1 MSRPA
6 TLAPLWLALVFL
18 TRVPLPARLLPEAP
32 RPEDAGRSLLFYPL
46 VGLVLGLL
54 LAGGG
59 MLLSLL
65 PGAEPLLLAAL
76 VLAGWVAITGALH
89 LDGLADTVD
98 ARVGS
103 HGDPERAR
111 TIMKDPTSGP
121 IAVATVMLV
130 LLVKFAALVPL
141 VAAAQWLALVIA
153 AVLGRAALVL
163 LFRLADY
170 LNPAGLGADMAAH
183 LPERAAAGVLVA
195 TAIAVVILGVAGGL
209 PGAIIALILAGA
221 TVAALAAFFRRWLGG
236 FTGDPAGATLEI
248 VETVALVVM
257 ALSLTA

>member
-54 LAGGG
+54 LAAGG
-59 MLLSLL
+59 MLLALL

-76 VLAGWVAITGALH
+76 VLAAWVAITGALH

-111 TIMKDPTSGP
+111 TIMADAVDGYDANGP
-121 IAVATVMLV
+121 AFDL
-130 LLVKFAALVPL
+130 
-141 VAAAQWLALVIA
+141 
-153 AVLGRAALVL
+153 LGRQ
-163 LFRLADY
+163 LASNAQKTPTTAPSSSRDR
-170 LNPAGLGADMAAH
+170 PARPH
-183 LPERAAAGVLVA
+183 
-195 TAIAVVILGVAGGL
+195 
-209 PGAIIALILAGA
+209 
-221 TVAALAAFFRRWLGG
+221 
-236 FTGDPAGATLEI
+236 
-248 VETVALVVM
+248 
-257 ALSLTA
+257 